1 MGKYT
6 ASDGK
11 EFDTKR
17 EWRKYEMLLMYTFK
31 EKTGETLPVKKPGDV
46 NGQQFHMMNLTKCE
60 AVVPIRR
67 TWCRSTSV
75 WIAKSFWGPLVKV
88 FLFGTARGVR
98 SMLPANN
105 SD

>member
-31 EKTGETLPVKKPGDV
+31 EKTGETFPIKKPGDV
-46 NGQQFHMMNLTKCE
+46 NGQQFDMMNLTKC
-60 AVVPIRR
+60 
-67 TWCRSTSV
+67 
-75 WIAKSFWGPLVKV
+75 
-88 FLFGTARGVR
+88 ARGVPR
-98 SMLPANN
+98 RCLHFHTTRLQE
-105 SD
+105 

>member
-31 EKTGETLPVKKPGDV
+31 EKTGETLPTKKPGDV
-46 NGQQFHMMNLTKCE
+46 NGQQFDMMNLTKCNLG
-60 AVVPIRR
+60 VPRCCGAFTPSMRLVSIRR
-67 TWCRSTSV
+67 
-75 WIAKSFWGPLVKV
+75 G
-88 FLFGTARGVR
+88 RGCFFFRV
-98 SMLPANN
+98 
-105 SD
+105 

>member
-11 EFDTKR
+11 EFETKR

-46 NGQQFHMMNLTKCE
+46 NGQQFDMMNLTKCDLRVLRCYGAFHVTRVQE
-60 AVVPIRR
+60 
-67 TWCRSTSV
+67 
-75 WIAKSFWGPLVKV
+75 
-88 FLFGTARGVR
+88 
-98 SMLPANN
+98 
-105 SD
+105 

>member
-31 EKTGETLPVKKPGDV
+31 EKTDHTFPVKKPGDV
-46 NGQQFHMMNLTKCE
+46 NGQQFDMMNLTKCD
-60 AVVPIRR
+60 AVLRR
-67 TWCRSTSV
+67 LH
-75 WIAKSFWGPLVKV
+75 LVA
-88 FLFGTARGVR
+88 GTRI
-98 SMLPANN
+98 
-105 SD
+105 

>member
-46 NGQQFHMMNLTKCE
+46 NGQQFDMMNLTKCD
-60 AVVPIRR
+60 
-67 TWCRSTSV
+67 
-75 WIAKSFWGPLVKV
+75 
-88 FLFGTARGVR
+88 RGVPR
-98 SMLPANN
+98 RCLHFHTSRLQE
-105 SD
+105 

>member
-31 EKTGETLPVKKPGDV
+31 EKTGETLPIKKPGDV
-46 NGQQFHMMNLTKCE
+46 NAEEF
-60 AVVPIRR
+60 
-67 TWCRSTSV
+67 TSV
-75 WIAKSFWGPLVKV
+75 GRL
-88 FLFGTARGVR
+88 GTYSRHDCGSKTSGEHTLCECGA
-98 SMLPANN
+98 AH
-105 SD
+105 

>member
-31 EKTGETLPVKKPGDV
+31 EQTGHTFDMKKPGDV
-46 NGQQFHMMNLTKCE
+46 NGQQFDMMNLTKCDLG
-60 AVVPIRR
+60 VPRR
-67 TWCRSTSV
+67 CLHFHTTR
-75 WIAKSFWGPLVKV
+75 LQE
-88 FLFGTARGVR
+88 
-98 SMLPANN
+98 
-105 SD
+105 